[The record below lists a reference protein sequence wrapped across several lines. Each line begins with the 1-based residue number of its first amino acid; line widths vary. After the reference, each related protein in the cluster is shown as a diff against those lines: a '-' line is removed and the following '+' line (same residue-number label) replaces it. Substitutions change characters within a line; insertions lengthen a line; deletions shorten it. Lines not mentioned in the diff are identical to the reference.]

1 MKDYISKITSENNMI
16 SESQI
21 WRIALQI
28 ATGLNSLHEIKYAH
42 RDLRPENILVTLEG
56 QIKISDFSSAT
67 NRFYENIN
75 NHVIKKIIYSFFLN
89 WK

>member
-1 MKDYISKITSENNMI
+1 MI
-16 SESQI
+16 SETQI

-28 ATGLNSLHEIKYAH
+28 ATGLNNLHEIKYAH

-75 NHVIKKIIYSFFLN
+75 NHITSKDLF
-89 WK
+89 

>member
-1 MKDYISKITSENNMI
+1 MI
-16 SESQI
+16 SETQI

-28 ATGLNSLHEIKYAH
+28 ATGLNNLHEIKYAH

-75 NHVIKKIIYSFFLN
+75 NHVRNKRMNFFEIY
-89 WK
+89 

>member
-1 MKDYISKITSENNMI
+1 MV

-21 WRIALQI
+21 WNIALQI

-42 RDLRPENILVTLEG
+42 RDIRPENILVTLEG
-56 QIKISDFSSAT
+56 NIKLTDFSSAT

-75 NHVIKKIIYSFFLN
+75 NHVNNDSFKQLFFIEFNNYYENFLE
-89 WK
+89 